1 MRDRFRRVYA
11 LATKVTREIRRWEL
25 AVSGISAYRRYR
37 GRSDRVVAALKRHPA
52 VLLRASSCATAL
64 HYVALIPGSFV
75 VLLAGMRGAEVPGR
89 GLSPVDELR
98 RQVPLDLPDQEVPAA
113 AARHRLSPAG
123 VKTTRDVAA
132 RGRGSR
138 FLHGQFHH
146 FGRSLGK

>member
-1 MRDRFRRVYA
+1 M
-11 LATKVTREIRRWEL
+11 
-25 AVSGISAYRRYR
+25 
-37 GRSDRVVAALKRHPA
+37 
-52 VLLRASSCATAL
+52 
-64 HYVALIPGSFV
+64 
-75 VLLAGMRGAEVPGR
+75 PGR

-113 AARHRLSPAG
+113 AAGHRLSPVG